1 MELITFFFLLGK
13 KKTKTLKKKKRETA
27 SQYINKKREYDPN
40 GTSSV
45 VNVYFSYNLWNSSL
59 LNCQDGEN
67 KYEIVL

>member
-45 VNVYFSYNLWNSSL
+45 VNVYFSYNL
-59 LNCQDGEN
+59 
-67 KYEIVL
+67 